1 MQRQQALPAH
11 PGQRG
16 SSERRWRR
24 AKLVAGS
31 LAVAIG
37 SFGTLTAVTALPA
50 SAASVTSSN
59 FIIGSPTGGV
69 NAVSVTPVSTVQS
82 GANVSFTVSFTAT
95 AAIASAGSITVT
107 PSVAL
112 GSAPINGS
120 LVDLTSSA
128 CLQSGFNGGSST
140 TTSVTFILMSS
151 CSIASGDKVQ
161 ASFNASAPASTV
173 TTYTFGVSTSVNA
186 TVVSS
191 NTITNTS
198 TPPVLAASG
207 HGSGANVVYTI
218 TQFGAA
224 NGGLT
229 ASTGALVL
237 TASCSLTCTA
247 TPPTIAWSNSGA
259 GGYSVTYT
267 PSGGT
272 ATGVTLSSVTLSGS
286 INCTPTAS
294 PPTLTGCNVVTLG
307 LNSLI
312 PTGATVTITGTGTN
326 PPGSSTSSITIAPFA
341 SVGGV
346 TTGTPETTNTIT
358 FGSSVTNVT
367 LTASPAVSSASA
379 TYTVTFRATSA
390 VAAGGTIALAQP
402 NTGFANVTGWLVT
415 DITANWHIVGNT
427 AGVAGN
433 ITLTLT
439 GQAIA
444 AGDTLTVTVAGVTN
458 PTNGTYSN
466 FTVATSVDTVPAA
479 APPYIIGPSG
489 AAGVI
494 VTPNPASVG
503 AISTYTVTN
512 LFATAAF
519 VGGSS
524 TIGIVANTTTT
535 RLPNNQTNYTI
546 TDITTPSGSGTAS
559 AVSGFT
565 GNSITITVPNAINN
579 GDQLVLTISS
589 IINPGTASS
598 TNTMTFSG
606 NLTGPSAV
614 APFPPANSTFPNGG
628 LINFSGAVYV
638 FAGGKPFGIP
648 TQAVLTKIRSVNH
661 AVVLNAAPGSTL
673 PVVASSRSGTLITTQ
688 TVSGNPTIY
697 VVGTDGQLHGFS
709 TPQQLKSTGY
719 DARLNVTV
727 SNLGGMTV
735 GSTVG
740 VEGSAASA
748 FATSADGAIVNSSGT
763 VYTFAGGRAFG
774 IPTPASLTRIRK
786 TNSAAELSGTV
797 TTTQT
802 GAAVA
807 SGVLFSVIASTTAIV
822 YVSYVGNIFPF
833 RTPTQLKN
841 LGYGGTAAVPV
852 PNTGGIPVVAG

>member
-1 MQRQQALPAH
+1 MQRQLASMTSREP
-11 PGQRG
+11 
-16 SSERRWRR
+16 RWRR
-24 AKLVAGS
+24 AKLVCGA
-31 LAVAIG
+31 LAVTLG

-50 SAASVTSSN
+50 FAASVTSSN
-59 FIIGSPTGGV
+59 FTIGSPTGGV
-69 NAVSVTPVSTVQS
+69 NAVSVSPVSTVQ
-82 GANVSFTVSFTAT
+82 GATVNFTVSFSAT
-95 AAIASAGSITVT
+95 AALASAGSVTVT

-112 GSAPINGS
+112 GSAPTNGS

-140 TTSVTFILMSS
+140 ATSVTFILSSS

-161 ASFNASAPASTV
+161 ASFTAAAPGSTV
-173 TTYTFGVSTSVNA
+173 ASYSFGVSTSANS

-198 TPPVLAASG
+198 TPPVLSASG
-207 HGSGANVVYTI
+207 TGSGANVLYTI

-229 ASTGALVL
+229 AATAALVL
-237 TASCSLTCTA
+237 TATCTLTCTA
-247 TPPTIAWSNSGA
+247 TPPTIAWANTGP

-267 PSGGT
+267 PTNGT
-272 ATGVTLSSVTLSGS
+272 ATAATISSATVSGAS
-286 INCTPTAS
+286 NCAPSGA
-294 PPTLTGCNVVTLG
+294 PPVLTGCNVVTLA
-307 LNSLI
+307 LSTSI
-312 PTGATVTITGTGTN
+312 PAGATVTITGAGTN
-326 PPGSSTSSITIAPFA
+326 PPGSSSTTVTVAPFA
-341 SVGGV
+341 SVGGAS
-346 TTGTPETTNTIT
+346 TGTPEVTNSVI

-367 LTASPAVSSASA
+367 LAASPSVATAPA
-379 TYTVTFRATSA
+379 TYTVTFRAKSA
-390 VAAGGTIALAQP
+390 VAAGGTITLAQP
-402 NTGFANVTGWLVT
+402 NTGFSGVTGWLVT
-415 DITANWHIVGNT
+415 DITSNWHIVGNT
-427 AGVAGN
+427 AGGTGS
-433 ITLTLT
+433 ITLTMT

-444 AGDTLTVTVAGVTN
+444 AGDSLTVTVAGVTN
-458 PTNGTYSN
+458 PTSGTYSN

-479 APPYIIGPSG
+479 APPFTIGPSG

-494 VTPNPASVG
+494 VTPNPATVG

-512 LFATAAF
+512 LFATATFTA
-519 VGGSS
+519 GSS

-535 RLPNNQTNYTI
+535 RLPNNQANYTI

-559 AVSGFT
+559 AISGFT
-565 GNSITITVPNAINN
+565 GNAITITVPNTINS

-589 IINPGTASS
+589 VINPGTASNA
-598 TNTMTFSG
+598 NTMTFTG

-614 APFPPANSTFPNGG
+614 APFPLASSTFPNGA
-628 LINFSGAVYV
+628 LINFSGAIYV

-661 AVVLNAAPGSTL
+661 AAVLSSASGSTL
-673 PVVASSRSGTLITTQ
+673 PVVATPRSGTLVTTQ
-688 TVSGNPTIY
+688 TVNGNPTIY

-719 DARLNVTV
+719 DARLNVTL
-727 SNLGGMTV
+727 SSLGGLTV

-740 VEGSAASA
+740 VAGAAANA
-748 FATSADGAIVNSSGT
+748 FSTSADGALVNSSGT
-763 VYTFAGGRAFG
+763 VFTFAGGRAFG

-786 TNSAAELSGTV
+786 TNSAAELTGTI
-797 TTTQT
+797 TSTQT
-802 GAAVA
+802 GATVA
-807 SGVLFSVIASTTAIV
+807 SGVLLSVISTTTAVV

-841 LGYGGTAAVPV
+841 TGYGGTAAVAV
-852 PNTGGIPVVAG
+852 PNTGGIPIVTG

>member
-1 MQRQQALPAH
+1 MQRQQALSRSA
-11 PGQRG
+11 GRG
-16 SSERRWRR
+16 WRR
-24 AKLVAGS
+24 AKLVAGT

-59 FIIGSPTGGV
+59 FTIGTPTGGV

-82 GANVSFTVSFTAT
+82 AANVSFTVSFSAT
-95 AAIASAGSITVT
+95 AALSSGGSVTVT

-112 GSAPINGS
+112 GSAPTNGA

-140 TTSVTFILMSS
+140 TTSVTFILATT

-161 ASFNASAPASTV
+161 ASFTATAPASSV
-173 TTYTFGVSTSVNA
+173 TSYTFGVSTSVNG
-186 TVVSS
+186 TLVSS

-198 TPPVLAASG
+198 TPPILSASG
-207 HGSGANVVYTI
+207 TGSGANVVYTI

-247 TPPTIAWSNSGA
+247 TPPTIAWSNSGT

-272 ATGVTLSSVTLSGS
+272 ATGVSVTSATLSGS
-286 INCTPTAS
+286 SNCTPNGV
-294 PPTLTGCNVVTLG
+294 PPTLTGCNVVTLA

-312 PTGATVTITGTGTN
+312 PSGSSVTITGTGTN
-326 PPGSSTSSITIAPFA
+326 PPGSSSSSITIAPFA
-341 SVGGV
+341 SVGGAS
-346 TTGTPETTNTIT
+346 TGTPETTNTIT
-358 FGSSVTNVT
+358 FGSSVTN
-367 LTASPAVSSASA
+367 LTIAVSPSVANASA
-379 TYTVTFRATSA
+379 TYTVTFRATTA
-390 VAAGGTIALAQP
+390 VAAGGTITLAQP
-402 NTGFANVTGWLVT
+402 NTGFASVTGWLVT
-415 DITANWHIVGNT
+415 DTTANWHIVANT
-427 AGVAGN
+427 PGVVGS

-466 FTVATSVDTVPAA
+466 FTVATSVDAVPAA
-479 APPYIIGPSG
+479 TPPYIIGPSG
-489 AAGVI
+489 SAGVI
-494 VTPNPASVG
+494 VTPNPATVG

-519 VGGSS
+519 TGGSS

-535 RLPNNQTNYTI
+535 RLPNNQANYTI
-546 TDITTPSGSGTAS
+546 TDITTGSGSGTAT
-559 AVSGFT
+559 AVSGYT
-565 GNSITITVPNAINN
+565 GNSITITVPNAINS

-589 IINPGTASS
+589 VINPGTASS
-598 TNTMTFSG
+598 TNNMTFSG

-614 APFPPANSTFPNGG
+614 APFPQANSTFPNGA
-628 LINFSGAVYV
+628 LINFSGAIYV
-638 FAGGKPFGIP
+638 FAGGKAFGIP
-648 TQAVLTKIRSVNH
+648 SQAVLTKIRSVNH

-673 PVVASSRSGTLITTQ
+673 PVVASSRSGTLVTTQ
-688 TVSGNPTIY
+688 TVNGNPTIY
-697 VVGTDGQLHGFS
+697 VVGTDGELHGFS

-727 SNLGGMTV
+727 SNTGGMTV
-735 GSTVG
+735 GNTVG

-748 FATSADGAIVNSSGT
+748 FATSADGALVNSSGT

-774 IPTPASLTRIRK
+774 IPTPASLNRIRK

-802 GAAVA
+802 GATIA
-807 SGVLFSVIASTTAIV
+807 SGVLLSVIATTTATV
-822 YVSYVGNIFPF
+822 YVSYVSNIFPF
-833 RTPTQLKN
+833 RTPAQLKN
-841 LGYGGTAAVPV
+841 LGYGGTAAVAV
-852 PNTGGIPVVAG
+852 PNTGGVPVVTG